1 MSHTIDSSHT
11 GGGNDS
17 IGEYRDDNLC
27 YVCLNRMKVYYK
39 CFSYILNFCDECYHF
54 DGEIFNDG
62 IKHNIFKNIKSD
74 KIYTSIRTFYSTFY
88 HDNSYTLF
96 SINNL
101 LNVVVN
107 LQSHEHIYLLCESY
121 DNVHTVKEGKYEFY
135 STNSIKYIASK
146 YNLDLINVYVITDKN
161 NTIYEFVSMFDSDL
175 TESEKKQKLQ
185 GINKITNILY
195 NEISNGVYIN

>member
-1 MSHTIDSSHT
+1 MSHTIDSNHT
-11 GGGNDS
+11 NGGNDS

-39 CFSYILNFCDECYHF
+39 SFSYMLNFCDECYHF

-62 IKHNIFKNIKSD
+62 IKHNIFKNITSD
-74 KIYTSIRTFYSTFY
+74 KIYTTIRTFYSTFY

-121 DNVHTVKEGKYEFY
+121 DNAHTAKEGKYEFY

-161 NTIYEFVSMFDSDL
+161 RTIYEFVSMFDSDL

-185 GINKITNILY
+185 GINKISNILY
-195 NEISNGVYIN
+195 NEISNGVYI